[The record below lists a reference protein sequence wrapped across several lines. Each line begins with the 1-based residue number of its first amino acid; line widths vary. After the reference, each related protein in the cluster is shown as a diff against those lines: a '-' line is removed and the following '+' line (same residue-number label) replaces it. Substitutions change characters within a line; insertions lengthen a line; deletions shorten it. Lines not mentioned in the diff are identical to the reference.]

1 MPATHFGLCSALA
14 GSSFLFSLGQA
25 PWSHRAFHFPPLFS
39 SFYLFLEGSIP
50 VIAKSHT
57 SEVYQQFG
65 RDIRNIFAKKSV
77 EGSILAHG

>member
-25 PWSHRAFHFPPLFS
+25 PWPHRAFPFSPLFS
-39 SFYLFLEGSIP
+39 SYLFSEGSIP